1 MGDFVPERPHIMKQQ
16 VVIAEPDEK
25 LAELLADQLR
35 EARPE
40 LEIRQIADSARLLEQ
55 MQQQLPDLLIT
66 ELRLPGLEGSALLP
80 QVRDFAARL
89 PVIVMAAECKPE
101 ERRVAL
107 RYGVSG
113 WLEKPFQSE
122 ELLSTVAW
130 ALRDEVR
137 APDWRERLAE
147 SAFALKAVE
156 SAMSTAAKLA
166 NVRNDHTLDF
176 NQASLSKYP
185 AENRSGNSRSSV
197 ASSETSDWDG
207 AEVAIIPLNEVCQET
222 NVGVRRTYGRPK
234 AELAMAAST
243 ATIEIPAPK
252 PEPIQSTP
260 PLPGSHPD
268 KEIVSPA
275 WMANLLLDE
284 QFLETPTLRTD
295 LMQPADI
302 GQHWIYQA
310 GKYCLKTS
318 RQLCFDNPAAA
329 TAYLETYLQKHTA
342 LGELYPDHTFF
353 VLTPDDYGCYW
364 LWAISPWLVTLESEL
379 TDAVNQNDEVALAAA
394 LCKFAEAVQRSMQL
408 ALQKQLLLN
417 VHPTQFA
424 SMYAGGPLVYVANEI
439 GQGTRLPD
447 IGKAMFACA
456 ADYAAWPQALHV
468 YLDLLGVGISN
479 RFSREQVRQL
489 DLLRAVSEV
498 QLDTKALRAAQAQLL
513 ERIQNCPS

>member
-1 MGDFVPERPHIMKQQ
+1 MKQQ

-25 LAELLADQLR
+25 LAELLAVQLR
-35 EARPE
+35 QARPE
-40 LEIRQIADSARLLEQ
+40 LEVRHSTDSAQLLEQ

-66 ELRLPGLEGSALLP
+66 DLRLPGLEGADLLP

-89 PVIVMAAECKPE
+89 PVIVMAAECRPD

-156 SAMSTAAKLA
+156 AAMSTAAKLA
-166 NVRNDHTLDF
+166 DVRNRHTLDF
-176 NQASLSKYP
+176 NQASLVRYS
-185 AENRSGNSRSSV
+185 AESHSSNLPTS
-197 ASSETSDWDG
+197 ATGTDASDWG
-207 AEVAIIPLNEVCQET
+207 EVEVAIIPLNESYQEK
-222 NVGVRRTYGRPK
+222 NLGVRRTYGRPK
-234 AELAMAAST
+234 NELAMAAAT

-260 PLPGSHPD
+260 PLPGSQPD

-275 WMANLLLDE
+275 WMAKLLLDE

-295 LMQPADI
+295 LISPADS

-329 TAYLETYLQKHTA
+329 TAYLETFLQKHTA

-353 VLTPDDYGCYW
+353 VLTPDEHGCYW

-379 TDAVNQNDEVALAAA
+379 TEAVNQNDEVALAAA
-394 LCKFAEAVQRSMQL
+394 LCKFAEAMQRSLQL
-408 ALQKQLLLN
+408 ALQKKLLLK
-417 VHPTQFA
+417 VHPAHFA
-424 SMYAGGPLVYVANEI
+424 SMYAGGPLVYVADEI

-456 ADYAAWPQALHV
+456 RDYAAWPQALHV

-479 RFSREQVRQL
+479 RFNREQVCQL

-498 QLDTKALRAAQAQLL
+498 QLDTEALRAAQAQLL
-513 ERIQNCPS
+513 ERIQNYPP